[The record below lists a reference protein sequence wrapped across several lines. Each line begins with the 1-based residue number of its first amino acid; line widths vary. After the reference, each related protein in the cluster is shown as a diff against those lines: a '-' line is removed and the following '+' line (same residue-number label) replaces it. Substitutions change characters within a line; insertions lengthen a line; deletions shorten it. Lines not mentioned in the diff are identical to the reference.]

1 MSRRSERQP
10 VVASAAMPAPAPLE
24 PEYEDGDDGD
34 DAVHLKR
41 RPWAAEEDEHL
52 VLLVEEHGVK
62 AWAKIAQF
70 LHMRNGK
77 QCRERYRNHLRPE
90 LCKGEWSVEEDTEI
104 WNRVRE
110 VGTKWAAISE
120 LFMPTRTDNDIKNRW
135 NSIIRKPKAPGGREW
150 THQETEQRMAFIG
163 NAARTQVPCRPPAR
177 RYPARRRRRAA
188 AAPAGPARP
197 THHATPTLT
206 RRAACPSQ
214 ERKRERQRTQEEKRK
229 TQQPKSKHQ
238 PRAAH
243 ADGAMDDGESPSR
256 GRRLFRSPNAGS
268 PSGGALAEGALG
280 ASAPNSES
288 LRRYFGEAAGDSVG
302 TPAPVTAAAV
312 GGGGVAGGLRRVAA
326 PRAPPRAPRR
336 SWGRRA
342 PSSARRAPS
351 RSPPRPS
358 TSARRSAA
366 WARPSSTA
374 SPPPAS
380 SARPCRWRSR
390 WGPTARRS
398 RRRAAMGGRAPTRR
412 RRTSARGSWSWGARR
427 GRGRIERGR
436 IEREGE
442 RGEGLCVRGEATGES
457 RRRVIS
463 K

>member
-1 MSRRSERQP
+1 M
-10 VVASAAMPAPAPLE
+10 
-24 PEYEDGDDGD
+24 
-34 DAVHLKR
+34 
-41 RPWAAEEDEHL
+41 
-52 VLLVEEHGVK
+52 K

-150 THQETEQRMAFIG
+150 THRRPSSAWPSSATRRARRCPG
-163 NAARTQVPCRPPAR
+163 GRPRAATLRAAAAAPPPTRRTRPPNAPRHADAHPPRALRRSARAPAHPGRERDGAAESSTSRAR
-177 RYPARRRRRAA
+177 RADGVDDGEFRRAA
-188 AAPAGPARP
+188 AASSARR
-197 THHATPTLT
+197 TRGR
-206 RRAACPSQ
+206 RRAAPS
-214 ERKRERQRTQEEKRK
+214 
-229 TQQPKSKHQ
+229 
-238 PRAAH
+238 PRCA
-243 ADGAMDDGESPSR
+243 GAP
-256 GRRLFRSPNAGS
+256 
-268 PSGGALAEGALG
+268 
-280 ASAPNSES
+280 APNSES
-288 LRRYFGEAAGDSVG
+288 LRRYRRGRRRLGGDAGAGD
-302 TPAPVTAAAV
+302 
-312 GGGGVAGGLRRVAA
+312 GGGGGRRRRR
-326 PRAPPRAPRR
+326 RAPPRRCSGAAPRAPRR

-351 RSPPRPS
+351 KSPPRPS

-374 SPPPAS
+374 SLPPAS

-398 RRRAAMGGRAPTRR
+398 RRRAAMGAG
-412 RRTSARGSWSWGARR
+412 
-427 GRGRIERGR
+427 
-436 IEREGE
+436 
-442 RGEGLCVRGEATGES
+442 
-457 RRRVIS
+457 RRRVAVAPRPRFMELGRS
-463 K
+463 PRPRAN

>member
-1 MSRRSERQP
+1 M
-10 VVASAAMPAPAPLE
+10 VASAAMPAPAPLE

-188 AAPAGPARP
+188 GPARPPAGP
-197 THHATPTLT
+197 THHATPPLT

-312 GGGGVAGGLRRVAA
+312 GAAASPAGSAASLLRAAAARAASIMGSPCSFLGSPGTFEISAETFDVGAALGGVGETLVDGLAAAGIVSPAVPVAEPMVA
-326 PRAPPRAPRR
+326 DSSPLAPPSGNGGPGADASPSHLGSWFMELGRSPRPRAN
-336 SWGRRA
+336 
-342 PSSARRAPS
+342 
-351 RSPPRPS
+351 
-358 TSARRSAA
+358 
-366 WARPSSTA
+366 
-374 SPPPAS
+374 
-380 SARPCRWRSR
+380 
-390 WGPTARRS
+390 
-398 RRRAAMGGRAPTRR
+398 
-412 RRTSARGSWSWGARR
+412 
-427 GRGRIERGR
+427 
-436 IEREGE
+436 
-442 RGEGLCVRGEATGES
+442 
-457 RRRVIS
+457 
-463 K
+463 

>member
-150 THQETEQRMAFIG
+150 TVEENEARTAFIG
-163 NAARTQVPCRPPAR
+163 TGGHQAKRQRISGSRLGLQLDEAAVLHELGLGSASAAQAAPA
-177 RYPARRRRRAA
+177 PGAPMAVAAVAEADEEVVELA
-188 AAPAGPARP
+188 AAPQPAP
-197 THHATPTLT
+197 MT
-206 RRAACPSQ
+206 AA
-214 ERKRERQRTQEEKRK
+214 E
-229 TQQPKSKHQ
+229 
-238 PRAAH
+238 AH
-243 ADGAMDDGESPSR
+243 AAESPTTSTEDDGTDSPANMDIMS
-256 GRRLFRSPNAGS
+256 
-268 PSGGALAEGALG
+268 
-280 ASAPNSES
+280 
-288 LRRYFGEAAGDSVG
+288 
-302 TPAPVTAAAV
+302 
-312 GGGGVAGGLRRVAA
+312 
-326 PRAPPRAPRR
+326 
-336 SWGRRA
+336 
-342 PSSARRAPS
+342 
-351 RSPPRPS
+351 
-358 TSARRSAA
+358 
-366 WARPSSTA
+366 
-374 SPPPAS
+374 
-380 SARPCRWRSR
+380 
-390 WGPTARRS
+390 
-398 RRRAAMGGRAPTRR
+398 
-412 RRTSARGSWSWGARR
+412 
-427 GRGRIERGR
+427 
-436 IEREGE
+436 
-442 RGEGLCVRGEATGES
+442 
-457 RRRVIS
+457 
-463 K
+463 

>member
-1 MSRRSERQP
+1 M
-10 VVASAAMPAPAPLE
+10 
-24 PEYEDGDDGD
+24 
-34 DAVHLKR
+34 
-41 RPWAAEEDEHL
+41 
-52 VLLVEEHGVK
+52 K

-163 NAARTQVPCRPPAR
+163 NAARTQVPCRPP
-177 RYPARRRRRAA
+177 PRAATCAPPPPRA
-188 AAPAGPARP
+188 AAPAGPPPNAP
-197 THHATPTLT
+197 APTLT
-206 RRAACPSQ
+206 RRAAALRRSGSASASAPGRSARRSSRSSTSRARRTPTARWTTASSVARPPPLPLA
-214 ERKRERQRTQEEKRK
+214 ERGV
-229 TQQPKSKHQ
+229 
-238 PRAAH
+238 AV
-243 ADGAMDDGESPSR
+243 
-256 GRRLFRSPNAGS
+256 
-268 PSGGALAEGALG
+268 GGALAEGALG

-288 LRRYFGEAAGDSVG
+288 LRRYFREAAGDSAG

-312 GGGGVAGGLRRVAA
+312 GRRRRR
-326 PRAPPRAPRR
+326 RAPPRRAARAAAPRR

-351 RSPPRPS
+351 KSPPRPRRRRG
-358 TSARRSAA
+358 ARRRGRDPRR
-366 WARPSSTA
+366 RPRRRRHRR
-374 SPPPAS
+374 PAVPV
-380 SARPCRWRSR
+380 AEPM
-390 WGPTARRS
+390 GPTARRS

-412 RRTSARGSWSWGARR
+412 RRTSARGSRSRGARR
-427 GRGRIERGR
+427 GRGRVRED
-436 IEREGE
+436 ELREGD
-442 RGEGLCVRGEATGES
+442 GEGLCEERRLASRGTS
-457 RRRVIS
+457 HT